1 MLPDLTYTT
10 PSVHHSRIMKH
21 RSIFSAAACK
31 PLILA
36 VAGVSLNAVAQ
47 QDIKLDPVVVTATRN
62 EQRAFDL
69 PVSIDVVDGATIRN
83 DQLQVNLS
91 ESLVRVPGIVVQN
104 RSNYAQDLQV
114 SSRGFGARAA
124 FGTRGI
130 RLFQDGIPATMPDG
144 QGQTGSFSLASA
156 ERIEVMRGPFSTL
169 YGNASAG
176 VIAVFT
182 EDGPKPPAASV
193 QTIGG
198 SYGTWNTI
206 LKAGGDAGSANLL
219 VAANEFR
226 THGFRDHSAATR
238 DLVNIK
244 LKFAPGDDTRA
255 TLIANSLYQPEA
267 QDPLGVSRAQWEQNP
282 RQVDP
287 VALQFNT
294 RKTVSQQQAGTTV
307 EQRLGADSVFRTT
320 FYGGARTVRQYLA
333 LSGVG
338 VSSSGGVADLDRD
351 YGGIDA
357 RVEQR
362 MRIAGAPLTLTAGVA
377 YDRQH
382 ERRRGFVNNSG
393 NLGDLRRDEDD
404 TVSNRD
410 VYAQAEWHVL
420 PAVSVLGGARYSD
433 VRFGSLDHF
442 IVQGNPD
449 DSGNRAFT
457 HTSPVAGVAWHVG
470 DDVNVYANYGEGF
483 ETPTFAEL
491 AYSNSG
497 TGLNFALQP
506 SVNRSGEIGLKAK
519 LAARQRVS
527 LAAFKI
533 DTDDEIVTDTASGG
547 RTTYRNAGK
556 TRRHGVEASWTGEL
570 GRGFSAYASATY
582 LSARFASD
590 IVSGTS
596 PVVPSGSRLP
606 GVPASS
612 AYAELSWVPD
622 VPWGFSTALE
632 LQYANK
638 VYVNDRNS
646 DAAPSYTVANL
657 RAGLTQ
663 ETAGW
668 TLSEFVRVNNL
679 ADRNY
684 VGSVIVGDANG
695 RFFEPAPGRNYLV
708 GVSVN
713 ARF

>member
-1 MLPDLTYTT
+1 
-10 PSVHHSRIMKH
+10 MKH
-21 RSIFSAAACK
+21 RSIHHTASLCK

-36 VAGVSLNAVAQ
+36 MAGVSLSAAAQ
-47 QDIKLDPVVVTATRN
+47 ENIKFDPVVVTATRN

-83 DQLQVNLS
+83 GQLQVNLS
-91 ESLVRVPGIVVQN
+91 ESLARVPGIVVQN

-130 RLFQDGIPATMPDG
+130 RLFQDGIPATAPDG
-144 QGQTGSFSLASA
+144 QGQTGSFSLVSA

-182 EDGPKPPAASV
+182 QDGPTPPAASV

-206 LKAGGDAGSANLL
+206 LKAGGDSGSANLL
-219 VAANEFR
+219 VAANKFR
-226 THGFRDHSAATR
+226 TQGFRDHSAATR
-238 DLVNIK
+238 DLLNIK

-255 TLIANSLYQPEA
+255 TLIGNSLYQPEA
-267 QDPLGVSRAQWEQNP
+267 LDPLGLTRAQWEQDP

-333 LSGVG
+333 LSGVA

-362 MRIAGAPLTLTAGVA
+362 MRIGGAPLTLTAGVA

-382 ERRRGFVNNSG
+382 EHRRGYVNNNG
-393 NLGDLRRDEDD
+393 NLGALRRDEDD

-420 PAVSVLGGARYSD
+420 PAVSVLGGVRYSD
-433 VRFGSLDHF
+433 VRFDSVDHF
-442 IVQGNPD
+442 IVVPGNPD
-449 DSGNRAFT
+449 DSGNRTFT
-457 HTSPVAGVAWHVG
+457 NTSPVAGVVWHAT
-470 DDVNVYANYGEGF
+470 DDVNIYANYGQGF

-491 AYSNSG
+491 AYSNTG

-506 SVNRSGEIGLKAK
+506 SVNHSGEIGIKAK
-519 LAARQRVS
+519 LGARQRAS
-527 LAAFKI
+527 LAAFNI
-533 DTDDEIVTDTASGG
+533 DTDNEIVTDIASGG

-556 TRRHGVEASWTGEL
+556 TRRHGVEAEWTGEL
-570 GRGFSAYASATY
+570 GRGWAAYASATY

-590 IVSGTS
+590 VVSGTS

-612 AYAELSWVPD
+612 AYAELSWTPD

-638 VYVNDRNS
+638 VYVNDRNT

-663 ETAGW
+663 QAAGW

-695 RFFEPAPGRNYLV
+695 RYFEPSPGRNYLV

-713 ARF
+713 ASF